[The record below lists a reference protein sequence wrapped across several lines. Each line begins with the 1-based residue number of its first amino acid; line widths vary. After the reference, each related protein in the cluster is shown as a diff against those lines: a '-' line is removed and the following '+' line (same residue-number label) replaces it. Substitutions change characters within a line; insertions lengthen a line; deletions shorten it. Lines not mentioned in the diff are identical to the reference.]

1 MGEKGASPTEASGR
15 KRGPVASRPSMPGDY
30 GVPKDKKGLL
40 PWSHVVDR
48 MMQARYYWVATVDP
62 QGRPHATPVD
72 GLWLGDRLYYGGS
85 SKTRRNRNLEQNPA
99 TCVHLENGLDVV
111 ILHGDTELVHTERS
125 LSEELAEASQEK
137 YGYAPP
143 PEAYQTS
150 GVHVFR
156 PSVVFAWKQ
165 FPKDV
170 TRWQL

>member
-1 MGEKGASPTEASGR
+1 MSLAASMCSASHS
-15 KRGPVASRPSMPGDY
+15 KRRATKSLRAW
-30 GVPKDKKGLL
+30 LL
-40 PWSHVVDR
+40 RAWRLTTSS
-48 MMQARYYWVATVDP
+48 ATAAVCR
-62 QGRPHATPVD
+62 GTP
-72 GLWLGDRLYYGGS
+72 
-85 SKTRRNRNLEQNPA
+85 P
-99 TCVHLENGLDVV
+99 
-111 ILHGDTELVHTERS
+111 

-170 TRWQL
+170 TRWRL